1 MDLFEKSKRKFRT
14 YSSIAVLL
22 AVGLVG
28 WGGYNMWMGQGYQV
42 DPLILI
48 GSIMCLWVY
57 TLTDAGRTIELLNK
71 ENFLLRRQNIDKD
84 RHYVRARD
92 ARVEGLLR

>member
-1 MDLFEKSKRKFRT
+1 MDVFEKSKRKFRT
-14 YSSIAVLL
+14 YSTLAVML

-28 WGGYNMWMGQGYQV
+28 WGGYNMWMGHGYQV

-57 TLTDAGRTIELLNK
+57 TLVDAGRAIEMLNK

-84 RHYVRARD
+84 RRYVRAHD
-92 ARVEGLLR
+92 VRVEGLMR